1 MSSQTGKWREEQ
13 VLVVCPGSQT
23 TLAQLGCNEL
33 TPPIHR
39 FPTRMFRDVE
49 ESSEESGPR
58 SGSGS
63 GSGSGAGG
71 WRAYHTYKRKKK
83 VGGVGAA
90 AAAAAAAAGG
100 NGNAGVG
107 GNAGVN
113 GGEGAN
119 GEEWEYVEDM
129 DSAEGAVYPIQG
141 RFTLPAP
148 CDCDWRCGCVSFC
161 VNLFS

>member
-39 FPTRMFRDVE
+39 FPTRMFRDVDS
-49 ESSEESGPR
+49 ESESGP
-58 SGSGS
+58 
-63 GSGSGAGG
+63 GG

-83 VGGVGAA
+83 VARGAGGAAGGAGGNGVG
-90 AAAAAAAAGG
+90 AAAAGG
-100 NGNAGVG
+100 NGNAGAG
-107 GNAGVN
+107 G

-141 RFTLPAP
+141 RFTLLLSAIAA
-148 CDCDWRCGCVSFC
+148 CHDCDWRCGREKVCV
-161 VNLFS
+161 